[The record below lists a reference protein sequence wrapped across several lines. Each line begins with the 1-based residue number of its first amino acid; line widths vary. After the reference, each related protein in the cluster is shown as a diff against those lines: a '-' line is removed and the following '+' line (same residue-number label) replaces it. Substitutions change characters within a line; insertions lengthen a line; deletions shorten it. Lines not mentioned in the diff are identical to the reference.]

1 MDKIKKQGKEFCKKF
16 MEFVKDNQ
24 QMRHKLKE
32 KEKQQLLDNIIKRA
46 DELKLYDLDDFE
58 IDELRESFAIL
69 DLIVTEWP
77 SN

>member
-1 MDKIKKQGKEFCKKF
+1 MDKIIQQGKEFCKKF

-24 QMRHKLKE
+24 QMRHELKE

-58 IDELRESFAIL
+58 IEELREAFAIL